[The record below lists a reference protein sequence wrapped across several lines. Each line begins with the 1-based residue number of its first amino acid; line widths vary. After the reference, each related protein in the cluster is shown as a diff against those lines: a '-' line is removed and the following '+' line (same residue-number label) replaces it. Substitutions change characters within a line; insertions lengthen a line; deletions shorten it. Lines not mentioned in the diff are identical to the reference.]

1 MSSTQS
7 LYPSASSTAAASQ
20 PQDDEDWLYQHHL
33 CETAML
39 VTRLVFRGEEGEEW
53 NHDQVPSAAG
63 TVLLEGSPTKGR
75 VRIGRGR
82 AARAAGR
89 AARMGEA
96 AAREWISL
104 LRPHKNYPRAVV
116 GNGKGMPPSFHLPSA
131 PSAAGELASPPGLP
145 PAPGLAPLSTIS
157 SSSSSSSTTI
167 TITTTMTTTGRTG
180 KGKEGW
186 MEGMSKRA
194 FYKRR
199 RKARQAAEYV
209 VDCVLEEVDRRVIGG
224 EGGEEE

>member
-1 MSSTQS
+1 
-7 LYPSASSTAAASQ
+7 
-20 PQDDEDWLYQHHL
+20 
-33 CETAML
+33 ML

-63 TVLLEGSPTKGR
+63 TVLLEGSPTKRR

-82 AARAAGR
+82 AARAAER
-89 AARMGEA
+89 AARMGKA
-96 AAREWISL
+96 AAREWNAL
-104 LRPHKNYPRAVV
+104 FGPHENYPRAVV

-131 PSAAGELASPPGLP
+131 PSAAGELAPPPGLP
-145 PAPGLAPLSTIS
+145 PASGLASLFT
-157 SSSSSSSTTI
+157 SSSSSSST
-167 TITTTMTTTGRTG
+167 ITTTKTTMGGTG

-186 MEGMSKRA
+186 MEGVSKRA

-199 RKARQAAEYV
+199 RKARQVAEYV